1 MQTDTTF
8 DYNLE
13 ASLLCSLIFNPEIK
27 TAQLES
33 DLFFN
38 PLHKQILQ
46 SLQALD
52 LQDAPR
58 DEIIIRDYL
67 VRTVKVDSNIAEAAL
82 ATILMQSPYSSI
94 EHHVERLYEYKKIRD
109 VKTALLRLQEQLNK
123 GDSAIELESSLLSY
137 GQKIATNRSIELF
150 SLHQASSVEAKEPR
164 FVCKDFIPIPEKTV
178 TIFSAGGGT
187 GKTFLVLQL
196 AMRFLVEN
204 SSEKAFLWLSEDDI
218 GIAKE
223 RLNEISSFI
232 YQDGA
237 KTLDRLLLSADQT
250 FQAIVEENRSVK
262 SNPLLYKMKLILK
275 DVKFIVLDPLIA
287 FYGGDENNN
296 AHARQFMQLFTHWAA
311 EEDKIIIFIH
321 HSTKNTTQSR
331 GASALVDA
339 ARAVYEV
346 DRIKDADGNEKNS
359 SKRLIILTKDNYRAS
374 KYFGGYKKEITVFPP
389 EKIIA
394 KPMQNHFLSIDEE
407 LGIS

>member
-1 MQTDTTF
+1 MQSETTF
-8 DYNLE
+8 DYALE
-13 ASLLCSLIFNPEIK
+13 ASLLCSLVYYPEIP
-27 TAQLES
+27 TASIDS

-38 PLHKQILQ
+38 PLHKQILH
-46 SLQALD
+46 SLQVLD
-52 LQDAPR
+52 QQDTPR
-58 DEIIIRDYL
+58 DEIIIRDHL
-67 VRTVKVDSNIAEAAL
+67 VRVLKVDSIIAEATL
-82 ATILMQSPYSSI
+82 TNILTLSPYTTI
-94 EHHVERLYEYKKIRD
+94 EHFLARLHEFKKIRD
-109 VKTALLRLQEQLNK
+109 VKTALLRLQEQVNK
-123 GDSAIELESSLLSY
+123 GDSAIELEASFLSY

-150 SLHQASSVEAKEPR
+150 SLHQASSVEAKEPY

-187 GKTFLVLQL
+187 GKTFLILQL

-204 SSEKAFLWLSEDDI
+204 PSEKAFLWLSEDDI

-223 RLNEISSFI
+223 RLSEISSFV
-232 YQDGA
+232 YKDGA

-250 FQAIVEENRSVK
+250 FQAIIEENRSVK

-275 DVKFIVLDPLIA
+275 DIKFIVLDPLIA

-346 DRIKDADGNEKNS
+346 DRIKDADGNERNS
-359 SKRLIILTKDNYRAS
+359 SKRLVSLTKDNYRAS
-374 KYFGGYKKEITVFPP
+374 KYFGGYKKEIMVFPP
-389 EKIIA
+389 DKIIA
-394 KPMQNHFLSIDEE
+394 QPVQNHFLSIDEE